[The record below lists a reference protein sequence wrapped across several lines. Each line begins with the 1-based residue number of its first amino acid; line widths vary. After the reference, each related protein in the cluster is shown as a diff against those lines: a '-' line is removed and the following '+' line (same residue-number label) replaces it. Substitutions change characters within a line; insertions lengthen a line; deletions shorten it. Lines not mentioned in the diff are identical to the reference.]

1 MMRPLRQRLF
11 NMTKNVEVKGSPATI
26 QKQFGFVNLLKAV
39 AAQLIVLHHLAFYGP
54 MTDHARLLVPSVIGW
69 LDQYGRIAVQVFL
82 VIGGFLAA
90 KSLAPHGHFG
100 RAGAG
105 NPLLAAWRRYVKLMP
120 PFMAAMLLAIAAST
134 LARHWMDHESISA
147 PASVAQLGAH
157 ALLLHDVLGVEAL
170 SAGAWYV
177 AIDFQLYALTSLL
190 LWTCGR
196 VVAMRG
202 AGRPLPWLL
211 PAVVTLGVAASLLVF
226 NRDAGWDV
234 WAPYFF
240 GSYGLGMLAW
250 WASDPARRPGAAA
263 ALLAMMVVPT
273 MLALGLDFRSRIAVA
288 MVVACLLILFGRART
303 VASPDSGWSLV
314 NYVGRISY
322 SIFLVHFPVCLV
334 VNALFTRFVA
344 PQPAVQAFGA
354 VLAWAASV
362 AAGAAFCRWVEQ
374 PLYRALAGSVRVP
387 VPVVP
392 AFQAKPARVR

>member
-1 MMRPLRQRLF
+1 ML
-11 NMTKNVEVKGSPATI
+11 KNIEVKGSPATI
-26 QKQFGFVNLLKAV
+26 QTQFGFVNLFKAV

-54 MTDHARLLVPSVIGW
+54 MTDYARLLVPSVIEW
-69 LDQYGRIAVQVFL
+69 LDHDGRIAVQVFL

-100 RAGAG
+100 QAGPG
-105 NPLLAAWRRYVKLMP
+105 NPLLATWRRYVKLMP
-120 PFMAAMLLAIAAST
+120 PFMAAMLLAIAASA
-134 LARHWMDHESISA
+134 LARQWMDHDSISG

-196 VVAMRG
+196 IVANN
-202 AGRPLPWLL
+202 AGGRALGWLL
-211 PAVVTLGVAASLLVF
+211 PAAVTLGVAASLLVF
-226 NRDAGWDV
+226 NRDAVWDV

-250 WASDPARRPGAAA
+250 WASDPARRPGASA
-263 ALLAMMVVPT
+263 ALLAMMVVPA
-273 MLALGLDFRSRIAVA
+273 MLALGLEFRSRIAVA
-288 MVVACLLILFGRART
+288 MVVACLLILFGRAKTRASAHAGWT
-303 VASPDSGWSLV
+303 VV

-334 VNALFTRFVA
+334 VNAFFTRFVA

-354 VLAWAASV
+354 VLAWLASV

-374 PLYRALAGSVRVP
+374 PLYRLFAGGVRAPAVGAFQPKPVRV
-387 VPVVP
+387 
-392 AFQAKPARVR
+392 RS